1 MKHKWEERFS
11 TDEFVY
17 GIEPNEFF
25 KLEIDN
31 LKPGRLLLPGEGE
44 GRNAVYAAKCGW
56 NVDAFDWSENAK
68 EKALQLAASQNVH
81 INYSVVDIAHL
92 PAETAVYDAAALIF
106 IHLDDNDWQQL
117 IEKII
122 ASLKP
127 GGRLILELFEKEQIN
142 KNSGGPKETDLLYSL
157 EQAVSDFIS
166 LDFEHLSKEII
177 KLDEGKLHQ
186 GEASVVRFVGVK
198 V

>member
-25 KLEIDN
+25 KLEIGKLN
-31 LKPGRLLLPGEGE
+31 PGKLLLPGEGE

-56 NVDAFDWSENAK
+56 NVDAFDWSEKAK
-68 EKALQLAASQNVH
+68 KKALQFAASQNIN

-92 PAETAVYDAAALIF
+92 PVETAIYDAAALIF
-106 IHLDDNDWQQL
+106 IHLDNNDWQQL

-127 GGRLILELFEKEQIN
+127 GGRLILELFEKEQV
-142 KNSGGPKETDLLYSL
+142 KRNSGGPKETDLLYSL
-157 EQAVSDFIS
+157 EQAVNDFVS
-166 LDFEHLSKEII
+166 LDFEYLSKEVTM
-177 KLDEGKLHQ
+177 LNEWKLHQ
-186 GEASVVRFVGVK
+186 GEAAVVRFVGVK